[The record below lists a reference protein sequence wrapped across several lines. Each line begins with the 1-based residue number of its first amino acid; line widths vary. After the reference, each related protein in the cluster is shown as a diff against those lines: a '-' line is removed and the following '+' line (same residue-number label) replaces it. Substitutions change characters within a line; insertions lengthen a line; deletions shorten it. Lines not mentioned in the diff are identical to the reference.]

1 MQPSLESVLTLLD
14 CISEDFRELRE
25 SVRKAV
31 QSAEV
36 DPEMAL
42 ARTRKVLEY
51 IARDVY
57 EKRCK
62 EPPGTRPLE
71 NLLQRLVKDGHWP
84 ARLEAYATAIRL
96 LGNVGT
102 HRFGE
107 AVSVADVYLALVQM
121 IPILEWYFGIESTP
135 APRLAGSPS
144 TMPLEGSP
152 EIVYDNQSADP
163 SFQTWG
169 LYSTG
174 RRFSETIRLVPQGD
188 PDVSVADPRLFTTK
202 HLKSVPV
209 ALLLQSDGTEQI
221 GVNKAL
227 PYLSGEAVFEY
238 QALESASSSLNLL
251 FCVIPMQR
259 DGPDGENLIEVGA
272 QHCDEPEN
280 AYSPHRRRWF
290 VPREHVGDGVWH
302 QTRIEFDFRAVPTTA
317 YTILAPRINEG
328 CPRPSS
334 GKLLVRNAQL
344 FMTSEKEK
352 K

>member
-14 CISEDFRELRE
+14 RISEDFRELRE

-31 QSAEV
+31 QIAEV

-42 ARTRKVLEY
+42 TRTRKVLEY

-107 AVSVADVYLALVQM
+107 AVSVTDVYLALVQL
-121 IPILEWYFGIESTP
+121 IPILEWYFGIESAP
-135 APRLAGSPS
+135 APRLTGSPS
-144 TMPLEGSP
+144 TTPVEGSP

-163 SFQTWG
+163 TFQTWG
-169 LYSTG
+169 LYSSR
-174 RRFSETIRLVPQGD
+174 RRFSETIRLVPQED
-188 PDVSVADPRLFTTK
+188 SAVSVANARLVAPQ

-209 ALLLQSDGTEQI
+209 ALLLQADGTEKV

-227 PYLSGEAVFEY
+227 PYLSGEADFEY

-251 FCVIPMQR
+251 FCVIPMQSDR
-259 DGPDGENLIEVGA
+259 PDGEALIEVGA

-302 QTRIEFDFRAVPTTA
+302 QARIEFDFREVPTAA
-317 YTILAPRINEG
+317 YTILAPRVNEG
-328 CPRPSS
+328 CPRPAS

-344 FMTSEKEK
+344 LTIFRKATK
-352 K
+352 

>member
-14 CISEDFRELRE
+14 RIAEDFRDLRE

-31 QSAEV
+31 QIAEV

-42 ARTRKVLEY
+42 TRARKVLEY
-51 IARDVY
+51 IVRDVY
-57 EKRCK
+57 EKRCE

-84 ARLEAYATAIRL
+84 ARLEAYASAIRL

-107 AVSVADVYLALVQM
+107 VVSVTDVYLALVQLT
-121 IPILEWYFGIESTP
+121 PILEWYFGLASPP
-135 APRLAGSPS
+135 APRVTGSPS
-144 TMPLEGSP
+144 PVRSAP
-152 EIVYDNQSADP
+152 ELVYDNQSADP
-163 SFQTWG
+163 TFQTWG

-174 RRFSETIRLVPQGD
+174 RRFSEAIRLVPQGAAEATL
-188 PDVSVADPRLFTTK
+188 PGARPFTAT

-209 ALLLQSDGTEQI
+209 DLLLHANGSDKV
-221 GVNKAL
+221 GVNKSL

-238 QALESASSSLNLL
+238 QAAESASPGLNLL
-251 FCVIPMQR
+251 FCVIPMQSDR
-259 DGPDGENLIEVGA
+259 PDGERLIEVDA

-280 AYSPHRRRWF
+280 AYSPHRARFF
-290 VPREHVGDGVWH
+290 VPREHVGDGIWH
-302 QTRIEFDFRAVPTTA
+302 QARIAFDFRNLATA
-317 YTILAPRINEG
+317 SYAILAPRVNDG
-328 CPRPSS
+328 CPRPAS

-344 FMTSEKEK
+344 LTTAQKARR
-352 K
+352 